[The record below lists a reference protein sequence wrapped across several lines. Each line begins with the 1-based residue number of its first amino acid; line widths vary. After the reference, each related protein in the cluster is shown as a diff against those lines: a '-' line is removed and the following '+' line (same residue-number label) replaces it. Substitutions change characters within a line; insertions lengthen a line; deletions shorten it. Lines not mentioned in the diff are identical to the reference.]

1 MDSTVSISP
10 DVVREVARITTL
22 ATPGVLAL
30 VDKPGAPARA
40 SRDAFRGVEVAVRDN
55 RAHVRLRLIA
65 AANISLLEL
74 GQKLQTD
81 VASAVAELVGM
92 DVTAVDVTFEDVRN
106 PA

>member
-30 VDKPGAPARA
+30 VDKPGAQRA

-55 RAHVRLRLIA
+55 RAHVRLRLVA

>member
-30 VDKPGAPARA
+30 VDKPGAQHA
-40 SRDAFRGVEVAVRDN
+40 SRDAFRGVEVAVRDK
-55 RAHVRLRLIA
+55 RAHVRLRLVA
-65 AANISLLEL
+65 AADVSLIEL
-74 GQKLQTD
+74 GHKLQTD
-81 VASAVAELVGM
+81 VSSAVAELVGM
-92 DVTAVDVTFEDVRN
+92 NVTAVDVTFEDVRI

>member
-1 MDSTVSISP
+1 MNSTVSISP

-30 VDKPGAPARA
+30 VDKPGAQHAL
-40 SRDAFRGVEVAVRDN
+40 RDAFRGVEVAVRDS
-55 RAHVRLRLIA
+55 RAHVRLRLVA
-65 AANISLLEL
+65 AADVSLIEL
-74 GQKLQTD
+74 GHRLQTD

>member
-30 VDKPGAPARA
+30 VDKPGARNA
-40 SRDAFRGVEVAVRDN
+40 SRDAFRGVEVAVRDK
-55 RAHVRLRLIA
+55 RAHVRLRLVA
-65 AANISLLEL
+65 AADVSLIEL
-74 GQKLQTD
+74 GHKLQTD
-81 VASAVAELVGM
+81 VSSAVAELVGM
-92 DVTAVDVTFEDVRN
+92 DVTAVDVTFEDVRI

>member
-1 MDSTVSISP
+1 MNSTVSISP

-30 VDKPGAPARA
+30 VDKPGAQHG
-40 SRDAFRGVEVAVRDN
+40 SRDLFRGVEVAVRDS
-55 RAHVRLRLIA
+55 RAHVRLRLVA
-65 AANISLLEL
+65 AADISLIEL
-74 GQKLQTD
+74 GRKLQTD